1 MRASFFI
8 LPLAA
13 SLAAAPALAQDL
25 SGFYLGGDLGG
36 FETEFDGGDLEA
48 DGTAYGIHGGYRYGF
63 TPKLF
68 AEGELFYTVLDGDTD
83 DDAVELEGYYG
94 LSVGLGYYFTPE
106 VYSTA
111 FVGAAQVET
120 DSDANGSNTDD
131 GTIYGVQ
138 VGYDLTEFDSIAVRY
153 SRIDVDAED
162 LDDFDT
168 DVFALR
174 YSRRF

>member
-1 MRASFFI
+1 MRASLFI

-13 SLAAAPALAQDL
+13 TLAAGPVLAQDL

-36 FETEFDGGDLEA
+36 FDTEFDGSGDEA
-48 DGTAYGIHGGYRYGF
+48 EGTAYGVHGGYRYGF
-63 TPKLF
+63 SPKLF
-68 AEGELFYTVLDGDTD
+68 AEGEVFYSVLDGETD
-83 DDAVELEGYYG
+83 NDAVEFENYYG

-120 DSDANGSNTDD
+120 DSDANGSSTDD

-138 VGYDLTEFDSIAVRY
+138 VGYDLTPVDSLAVRY
-153 SRIDVDAED
+153 SRIDVEADD
-162 LDDFDT
+162 IDDFDT